1 MEEQSSRAA
10 QRLLSN
16 RTMSTLAFLAIVIP
30 LGGCLLSVDESS
42 ADPTP
47 TSPTVS
53 VGQDKAADGLDH
65 DVIRRYV
72 RKSLPKIT
80 ACYEAALAKEPKLA
94 GNVTSTFEIAP
105 DGHVLNATTSGLP
118 AVAPCVASVIRAI
131 EFPKP
136 TNNASVN
143 VTYPFA
149 FAPG

>member
-1 MEEQSSRAA
+1 MESAHHIA
-10 QRLLSN
+10 
-16 RTMSTLAFLAIVIP
+16 MSKLAVLAIAIP

-42 ADPTP
+42 ADSTP
-47 TSPTVS
+47 APASPTVTF
-53 VGQDKAADGLDH
+53 GQDKAADGLDH

-80 ACYEAALAKEPKLA
+80 ACYEVALAKNPKLA
-94 GNVTSTFEIAP
+94 GNVTTTFEIAA
-105 DGHVLNATTSGLP
+105 DGHVLNATTSGL
-118 AVAPCVASVIRAI
+118 ADVAPCVATVIRAI

-136 TNNASVN
+136 SSGAPVN